1 MDITLIP
8 TKLNGTIN
16 ARPSAVYSLLHATC
30 QSLALHQVR
39 TGASDAATA
48 NAARAKDYTR
58 LPGCWSKDLEVVLH
72 CFESL
77 SGDAPTLFCADNLDA
92 FSMMLP
98 IAALT
103 KQKVAFTGS
112 GEFPNSILL
121 PMADVLKPRGVTF
134 SRGTLKIKR
143 RDRDRIHEICTL
155 TKRAS
160 YGAYSLT
167 GREDPYFIAGLL
179 LALPLHEGNS
189 SVRMTT
195 MPDST
200 ELPDMTISVLRQY
213 GVTVLR
219 SVDDYGYPF
228 YEIPGNQ
235 KLCIPD
241 TVSLEGDWTRAAFW
255 LGCGAL
261 GGNVT
266 VRGLSSDSHQVCRQI
281 LDKLHSLGAA
291 TGLATDSANVVSG
304 VLQGCN
310 INASRILDLVP
321 ILSVIMSYAS
331 GTSMLTGIDSDEFSS
346 VFRVL
351 DAFGADISDG
361 GSGFSFTGRAV
372 LTGGEIDATGD
383 PVIVMTATAASCI
396 CRMPVTIR
404 NAGVINK
411 LFPGFFEDY
420 TALGGKIER

>member
-1 MDITLIP
+1 
-8 TKLNGTIN
+8 
-16 ARPSAVYSLLHATC
+16 
-30 QSLALHQVR
+30 
-39 TGASDAATA
+39 
-48 NAARAKDYTR
+48 
-58 LPGCWSKDLEVVLH
+58 
-72 CFESL
+72 
-77 SGDAPTLFCADNLDA
+77 
-92 FSMMLP
+92 
-98 IAALT
+98 
-103 KQKVAFTGS
+103 
-112 GEFPNSILL
+112 
-121 PMADVLKPRGVTF
+121 
-134 SRGTLKIKR
+134 
-143 RDRDRIHEICTL
+143 
-155 TKRAS
+155 
-160 YGAYSLT
+160 
-167 GREDPYFIAGLL
+167 
-179 LALPLHEGNS
+179 
-189 SVRMTT
+189 MTT

-241 TVSLEGDWTRAAFW
+241 TVSLEGDWTTAKAAGVSFLKDSW
-255 LGCGAL
+255 REALGCGAL

-383 PVIVMTATAASCI
+383 PVIVPPTI
-396 CRMPVTIR
+396 YPPGFVTGDR
-404 NAGVINK
+404 DDCDGGLLHLQNAGDHPQRRCDQQAV
-411 LFPGFFEDY
+411 PGV
-420 TALGGKIER
+420 L